1 MVYSTI
7 AFAILA
13 AIGLIELSESILR
26 PTISSLGRKK
36 TRIYE
41 SRSEVKVIFVIV
53 MIFLIVL
60 PMFYP
65 TNFNYSS
72 QGYVLSSSGWFTA
85 ANTPVS
91 VANGGTAFQTTSTDW
106 FQAFQWMRQT
116 VPGTTIA
123 AWWDYGYWMAVMG
136 NVTSLADN
144 ATINETQISLLGQ
157 ALAGTPQDSLQV
169 LKNDLHSPQYILIF
183 IAGSYFTPSSSSTV
197 YYMLTVPTPYPSP
210 AGGDESKKQWFIRI
224 GNVTCGCLREDTGSR
239 ALMYP
244 DDFTPTPYFWANST
258 LGQLIPFQETS
269 IFYNPVLAAEGQST
283 TTQSTYSA
291 TGNGTASGIN
301 QGYTELYNYVKPNT
315 NTSYPFTLAFES
327 SSLPGTSSSSLRLFS
342 TVLIY

>member
-1 MVYSTI
+1 MLSEEDLSRPYFALIIGITGVYVASSFSRLMVYSTI

-41 SRSEVKVIFVIV
+41 SRSEVKVIFTLAMV
-53 MIFLIVL
+53 FLIAL

-65 TNFNYSS
+65 VNFNSAS

-91 VANGGTAFQTTSTDW
+91 VANGGTAFQTTSNDW
-106 FQAFQWMRQT
+106 FQAFQWLRQT
-116 VPGTTIA
+116 APGTTVVS
-123 AWWDYGYWMAVMG
+123 WWDYGYWTAVMG

-144 ATINETQISLLGQ
+144 ATINETQISLIGQ
-157 ALAGTPQDSLQV
+157 VLAGTPQNSMKI
-169 LKNDLHSPQYILIF
+169 LKDDLHSPQYILIF
-183 IAGSYFTPSSSSTV
+183 IAGSFFTPSSSSTQ

-224 GNVTCGCLREDTGSR
+224 GNVTCGCLEED
-239 ALMYP
+239 
-244 DDFTPTPYFWANST
+244 DW
-258 LGQLIPFQETS
+258 
-269 IFYNPVLAAEGQST
+269 
-283 TTQSTYSA
+283 
-291 TGNGTASGIN
+291 
-301 QGYTELYNYVKPNT
+301 K
-315 NTSYPFTLAFES
+315 
-327 SSLPGTSSSSLRLFS
+327 
-342 TVLIY
+342 